1 MPEEHKQGRETQ
13 TASQWPCAHCSRRVC
28 SGTGQAVLLGS
39 SPESMKGTSF
49 SFFFNVDCLRLAQT
63 VEYLPAVQESRVP
76 SLGREDPLEKEM
88 ATHSSILAWR
98 SPWTEEPDGLQSTR
112 SRRVRHNPVTC
123 TSLWYGPLLVFV
135 EFVTVLFLFYVCLSY
150 LVSWPQGKWGLSSL
164 TRDRTHTPA
173 LEGEVLTIE
182 PPGKPWASI
191 LSCYELEYT
200 RDLGNELKA
209 VFFRPLTRVALGL
222 LWCWKW
228 YVS

>member
-1 MPEEHKQGRETQ
+1 
-13 TASQWPCAHCSRRVC
+13 
-28 SGTGQAVLLGS
+28 
-39 SPESMKGTSF
+39 
-49 SFFFNVDCLRLAQT
+49 
-63 VEYLPAVQESRVP
+63 
-76 SLGREDPLEKEM
+76 M

-164 TRDRTHTPA
+164 TRDQTHTPA
-173 LEGEVLTIE
+173 LEGEVLTNE